1 MGYEVI
7 AVVRYLTGTV
17 INLKMTKLA
26 MESSEEHGKINNV
39 QEIFPCSSVDS
50 VAMKNLARSLICTG
64 TRSHQGP
71 FE

>member
-17 INLKMTKLA
+17 IKLKKNLAT
-26 MESSEEHGKINNV
+26 ESTEEHGKINNL

-50 VAMKNLARSLICTG
+50 VAMKNLARSLICTA
-64 TRSHQGP
+64 TRSHQCP